1 LPACT
6 SPRGDRIRPIP
17 EPKKKKRKARTHIHP
32 DSSRRTLAFLTS
44 VGFKQSAEE
53 SNHSP
58 ARPPRSPSPPHAARG
73 VADPQP
79 KAGRDP
85 EHAGRSRASSSPPAP
100 PPCCSL
106 PHWIALRL
114 ATRCGLLLV
123 TEAGPRGD
131 GEPLLFASRHSLA
144 FSLSISCYVMCGGA
158 WSPAPRNGSF
168 RRISL
173 SLSLC

>member
-73 VADPQP
+73 VADPAKGKP
-79 KAGRDP
+79 RTGARRPVAGVVV
-85 EHAGRSRASSSPPAP
+85 AASRAA
-100 PPCCSL
+100 
-106 PHWIALRL
+106 A
-114 ATRCGLLLV
+114 LLLAPALDRAAV
-123 TEAGPRGD
+123 GDSVWSAAGHCAAAP
-131 GEPLLFASRHSLA
+131 SR
-144 FSLSISCYVMCGGA
+144 
-158 WSPAPRNGSF
+158 PT
-168 RRISL
+168 RRR
-173 SLSLC
+173 